1 MNPTTRAILD
11 YNAGRDPVRLR
22 LKYLALRKDPF
33 AFFRGTAPLYFAT
46 LNLPQ
51 ALQQS
56 PRVVGCGDLHLENFA
71 SYKGDNRL
79 VYFDLSDF
87 DEVCIAPLSFDI
99 VRFLS
104 SVHVAAKYL
113 KIGNKSAVSLV
124 TDIVDTY
131 ATALASTKPRWVERA
146 TATGP
151 VKSLLQS
158 VKNHHRRDLIA
169 RRTELKN
176 GKTRLIIDGKKT
188 FRASARERAAAKSIL
203 AAYGSVQAHPA
214 HFEAIDI
221 ASRIAGVGS
230 LGLERYVALVRGD
243 GKSDGRYLV
252 DIKLAKA
259 SALATTLQIKQPAWK
274 SEAERVVSLQR
285 ISQAISPDLLG
296 DIGMSTRSYV
306 VKELQPTADRVNLA
320 ALNGDKRSLAEAMR
334 AMASVIAWAHLRGAS
349 RFGADSV
356 EKLAAHAENTAWKEV
371 IRNVAQES
379 AADVFQQWQAF
390 ASDYDESGNAFAD
403 AL

>member
-22 LKYLALRKDPF
+22 LKYQALRKDPF

-46 LNLPQ
+46 LNMPR

-56 PRVVGCGDLHLENFA
+56 PRVVACGDLHLENFG

-146 TATGP
+146 TATGQREICRM
-151 VKSLLQS
+151 LR
-158 VKNHHRRDLIA
+158 HRSSEFQFA
-169 RRTELKN
+169 A
-176 GKTRLIIDGKKT
+176 T
-188 FRASARERAAAKSIL
+188 FGER
-203 AAYGSVQAHPA
+203 G
-214 HFEAIDI
+214 FEFD
-221 ASRIAGVGS
+221 
-230 LGLERYVALVRGD
+230 
-243 GKSDGRYLV
+243 
-252 DIKLAKA
+252 
-259 SALATTLQIKQPAWK
+259 
-274 SEAERVVSLQR
+274 
-285 ISQAISPDLLG
+285 LG
-296 DIGMSTRSYV
+296 DVDEFTGGGLLFLGECA
-306 VKELQPTADRVNLA
+306 ELFHQRGELA
-320 ALNGDKRSLAEAMR
+320 VRPDPRAFGLFERGEVGRGFEFRQCGLFQRFDFIKKR
-334 AMASVIAWAHLRGAS
+334 HKRGE
-349 RFGADSV
+349 G
-356 EKLAAHAENTAWKEV
+356 
-371 IRNVAQES
+371 
-379 AADVFQQWQAF
+379 
-390 ASDYDESGNAFAD
+390 
-403 AL
+403 